1 MRSSRGSR
9 SRRATRRMTS
19 RGSSKGGSGTVKDS
33 RSSKDSRT
41 SRTVGSSRSSKDS
54 KDSSSRRF
62 TVKTPYKSV
71 TVAASKAV
79 TAVGKFFRGLAKTVI
94 PHQTKIREIS
104 DTDFERL
111 KSAFIDIQMRRL
123 NKDGV
128 CVVIQSASIKTA
140 EDLIDMYLNAKQ
152 YQDRCYNTHKIERF
166 EKMLEEWVL

>member
-1 MRSSRGSR
+1 MRGSR
-9 SRRATRRMTS
+9 SRRTTRR
-19 RGSSKGGSGTVKDS
+19 RSSKGGSG
-33 RSSKDSRT
+33 SS
-41 SRTVGSSRSSKDS
+41 G
-54 KDSSSRRF
+54 SRRF

-71 TVAASKAV
+71 TAAASKAV

-111 KSAFIDIQMRRL
+111 KSAFINIQMRRL

-140 EDLIDMYLNAKQ
+140 EDLIDMYLNAKK

-166 EKMLEEWVL
+166 EKMLEEWRL

>member
-1 MRSSRGSR
+1 MRSSRTVRSSRTSRGSR
-9 SRRATRRMTS
+9 SSRTTRRMTS
-19 RGSSKGGSGTVKDS
+19 KGGSS
-33 RSSKDSRT
+33 A
-41 SRTVGSSRSSKDS
+41 SRTVKGSRSSKDS
-54 KDSSSRRF
+54 KDSSSSSRRF
-62 TVKTPYKSV
+62 TVK
-71 TVAASKAV
+71 VAASKAV

-140 EDLIDMYLNAKQ
+140 EDLIDMYLNAKK

-166 EKMLEEWVL
+166 EKMLEEWRL